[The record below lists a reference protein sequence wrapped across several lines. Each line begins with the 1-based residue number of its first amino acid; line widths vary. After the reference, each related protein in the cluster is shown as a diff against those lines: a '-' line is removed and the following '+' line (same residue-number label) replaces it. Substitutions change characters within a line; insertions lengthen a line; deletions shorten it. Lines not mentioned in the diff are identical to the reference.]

1 MIRKILSA
9 GCLVLAATGL
19 PAQRPL
25 TPEALWEL
33 GRVGTLGISPDGSYT
48 LYRVARTDLKT
59 GKNTSALY
67 LLNNKTGASEAAGF
81 FGDRSFIQWDKNG
94 IYAHDKEGNIW
105 LTKDRGAGWVS
116 IASGYK
122 DAETI
127 RISPNGRYV
136 AFSKP
141 VTVHKVDGNKLY
153 NDVPNA
159 TAQVYTDL
167 NYRHWDTWYDGKVSH
182 LFVAPLKE
190 AAAARDLLEGT
201 PYDCPTKPFGGTED
215 YVWSPDSDFLV
226 YVTKK
231 KSGKEYA
238 VSTNTDIYMYN
249 IAGGHT
255 SNLSEGMMGY
265 DLAPQFNS
273 TGTRLA
279 WLSMARD
286 GFEADKNDIIVY
298 DFKTA
303 VRQNLTQ
310 HWDGTVD
317 GGFRWD
323 NNDARIYFN
332 ATVRGTSQL
341 FEVAATP
348 KRAVRQLTAGQHDI
362 TGITG
367 QYQDN
372 IIVTKT
378 DMNRAAEIF
387 NVNLKTRQITPLSHA
402 NDDAYAGI
410 ARSEVRMR
418 MVKTTDGKEMGVWV
432 IYPPDFDS
440 TKKYPTLL
448 YCQGGPQSAVSQF
461 YSVRWNFQLMAAN
474 GYIVVAP
481 NRRGLPGWGVE
492 WNEAISKDWG
502 GQAIRDYLSAID
514 DVSRESYVDKSRLGA
529 VGASYGGYSVFMLAG
544 VHNNRFKTFIAHCGL
559 FDMRSWYGTTEE
571 MWFANWDLGGNYW
584 DHPDLKAYTAF
595 NPSDYVAR
603 WNTPILIIQGG
614 LDFRVPT
621 EQGLQAF
628 KAAQL
633 KGLKSKLL
641 YFPDENHWVLRPH
654 NGLVWQREFFGWLK
668 ETL

>member
-1 MIRKILSA
+1 MIKKILSA
-9 GCLVLAATGL
+9 GCLVLAAIGL
-19 PAQRPL
+19 RAQRPL

-33 GRVGTLGISPDGSYT
+33 GRVGTVGISPDGSYT
-48 LYRVARTDLKT
+48 LYRVTKTDLKT
-59 GKNTSALY
+59 EKNTSALY

-94 IYAHDKEGNIW
+94 IYANDKEGNIW
-105 LTKDRGAGWVS
+105 LTKDRGASWVS

-141 VTVHKVDGNKLY
+141 VAVHKVAGNELY

-167 NYRHWDTWYDGKVSH
+167 NFRHWDTWYDGKVSH

-190 AAAARDLLEGT
+190 AAAARDLLEGM

-348 KRAVRQLTAGQHDI
+348 KRTVRQLTAGQHDI

-418 MVKTTDGKEMGVWV
+418 MVKTTDGREMGVWV
-432 IYPPDFDS
+432 IYPPNFDS

-514 DVSRESYVDKSRLGA
+514 DVSRESYVDKNRLGA

-603 WNTPILIIQGG
+603 WNTPMLIIQGG
-614 LDFRVPT
+614 LDFRVPA

-641 YFPDENHWVLRPH
+641 YFPNENHWVLHAH

>member
-1 MIRKILSA
+1 M
-9 GCLVLAATGL
+9 LAAIGL
-19 PAQRPL
+19 RAQRLL

-33 GRVGTLGISPDGSYT
+33 GRVGTVGISPDGSYT
-48 LYRVARTDLKT
+48 LYRVTKTDLKT
-59 GKNTSALY
+59 EKNTSALY

-94 IYAHDKEGNIW
+94 IYANDKEGNIW
-105 LTKDRGAGWVS
+105 LTKDRGASWVS

-136 AFSKP
+136 AFSKH
-141 VTVHKVDGNKLY
+141 VTVHKVDGNKVY
-153 NDVPNA
+153 NDVPNT

-167 NYRHWDTWYDGKVSH
+167 NFRHWDTWYDGKVSH

-190 AAAARDLLEGT
+190 AAAARDLLEGM

-341 FEVAATP
+341 FEVTATP
-348 KRAVRQLTAGQHDI
+348 KRTVRQLTAGQHDI

-418 MVKTTDGKEMGVWV
+418 MVKTTDGREMGVWV
-432 IYPPDFDS
+432 IYPPNFDS

-514 DVSRESYVDKSRLGA
+514 DVSRESYVDKNRLGA

-603 WNTPILIIQGG
+603 WNTPMLIIQGG
-614 LDFRVPT
+614 LDFRVPA

-641 YFPDENHWVLRPH
+641 YFPNENHWVLHAH

>member
-1 MIRKILSA
+1 M
-9 GCLVLAATGL
+9 LAAIGL
-19 PAQRPL
+19 RAQRPL

-33 GRVGTLGISPDGSYT
+33 GRVGTVGISPDGSYT
-48 LYRVARTDLKT
+48 LYRVTKTDLKT
-59 GKNTSALY
+59 EKNTSALY

-94 IYAHDKEGNIW
+94 IYANDKEGNIW
-105 LTKDRGAGWVS
+105 LTKDRGASWVS

-141 VTVHKVDGNKLY
+141 VAVHKVAGNELY

-167 NYRHWDTWYDGKVSH
+167 NFRHWDTWYDGKVSH

-190 AAAARDLLEGT
+190 AAAARDLLEGM

-348 KRAVRQLTAGQHDI
+348 KRTVRQLTAGQHDI

-418 MVKTTDGKEMGVWV
+418 MVKTTDGREMGVWV
-432 IYPPDFDS
+432 IYPPNFDS

-514 DVSRESYVDKSRLGA
+514 DVSRESYVDKNRLGA

-603 WNTPILIIQGG
+603 WNTPMLIIQGG
-614 LDFRVPT
+614 LDFRVPA

-641 YFPDENHWVLRPH
+641 YFPNENHWVLHAH